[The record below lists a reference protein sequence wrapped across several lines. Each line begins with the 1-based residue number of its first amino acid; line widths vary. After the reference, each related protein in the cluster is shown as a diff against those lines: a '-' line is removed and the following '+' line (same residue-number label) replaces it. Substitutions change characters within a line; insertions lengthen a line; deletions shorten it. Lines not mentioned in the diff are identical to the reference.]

1 MSLGARRLRRSTL
14 VLSLVVTMLLT
25 GAVLNI
31 SSASAA
37 PPSTATSASIARALL
52 HAINTKRASSHLP
65 ALRMDARLMTSA
77 HRHNLAMAHR
87 DNMSHQLP
95 GEASF
100 SARISGAGYDWSSA
114 GENIAWNSDWTLR
127 GAIAL
132 ERYMN
137 AEVAPDNAH
146 KLNIVS
152 KSFRDVGVDIYM
164 DAAHHRM
171 WLTQDFGRTR

>member
-1 MSLGARRLRRSTL
+1 MSFGIHRSRRVTIVLG
-14 VLSLVVTMLLT
+14 LVVTLLAA
-25 GAVLNI
+25 GALNI

-37 PPSTATSASIARALL
+37 TPSKATSASIARALL

-65 ALRMDARLMTSA
+65 ALRMDTRLISSA
-77 HRHNLAMAHR
+77 HGHNLAMAR
-87 DNMSHQLP
+87 RNNMAHQLP

-100 SARISGAGYDWSSA
+100 SARISNVGYDWSSA
-114 GENIAWNSDWTLR
+114 GENIAWNSDWTLH
-127 GAIAL
+127 GAIVL

-137 AEVAPDNAH
+137 AEKAPNDAH
-146 KLNIVS
+146 KLNILS
-152 KSFRDVGVDIYM
+152 KSYRDVGVDIYM

>member
-1 MSLGARRLRRSTL
+1 MALGVRRSRRIAVTL
-14 VLSLVVTMLLT
+14 CFVVTMLLA
-25 GAVLNI
+25 GAALNV

-37 PPSTATSASIARALL
+37 TPSAATSASIARALL

-65 ALRMDARLMTSA
+65 ALRMDARLMASA

-87 DNMSHQLP
+87 DTMSHQLP
-95 GEASF
+95 GEATF

-137 AEVAPDNAH
+137 AEVAPNNAH